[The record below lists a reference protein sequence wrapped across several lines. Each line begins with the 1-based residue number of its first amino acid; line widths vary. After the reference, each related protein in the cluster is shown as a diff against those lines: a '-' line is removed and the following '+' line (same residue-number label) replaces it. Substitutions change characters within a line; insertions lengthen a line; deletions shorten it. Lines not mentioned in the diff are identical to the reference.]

1 MTSQHHKD
9 TLSNRQRLLPLTLRS
24 DTYFLAGSLPGDAFL
39 HLRQLSIFGMIT
51 RLPKNLLNQHAK
63 NIFSFTTPSSNS
75 WFHQIRNLCLKYS
88 LPHPATLLSTPPTKE
103 AYKSLVKKHVVNYW
117 EAESLP
123 SLEFFHPSYMSLSAP
138 HPLWRT
144 AGSSPTKVV
153 MATVQARFLSGR

>member
-1 MTSQHHKD
+1 MLFS
-9 TLSNRQRLLPLTLRS
+9 TLGLPAPTEQTLQPVSVSNKCTPILSCSLGLDLL
-24 DTYFLAGSLPGDAFL
+24 FFCFA
-39 HLRQLSIFGMIT
+39 
-51 RLPKNLLNQHAK
+51 
-63 NIFSFTTPSSNS
+63 TPSSNS

-117 EAESLP
+117 ELLLRSEAESLP
-123 SLEFFHPSYMSLSAP
+123 SLEFFHPSYMSLSTP

-144 AGSSPTKVV
+144 AGASPTKVV